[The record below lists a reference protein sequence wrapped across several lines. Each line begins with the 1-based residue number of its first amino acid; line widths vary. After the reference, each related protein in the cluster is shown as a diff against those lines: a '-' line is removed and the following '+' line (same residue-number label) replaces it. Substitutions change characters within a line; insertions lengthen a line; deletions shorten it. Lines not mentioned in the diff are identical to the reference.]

1 MKFPSSHRRFSRQ
14 PEITASSFL
23 RVPFR
28 LAAIGALVAVLSG
41 WTIEARA
48 QAATEPY
55 RNPALPIAERVEDLL
70 SRMTTEEKIGE
81 MTQLN
86 ITMINVSGEQ
96 RDLRLVEEKARDL
109 ILNHHIGSFLNG
121 EAEPQEDWAEF
132 MTGLQRIA
140 VEESRLGIPILYG
153 IDHMHGASY
162 LKDAT
167 IFPHNINL
175 GATFDPAHAYAGG
188 EVTAFESAHLGHRW
202 NFSPVLDLGREP
214 RWARHYESYG
224 ESPHLISMMGPA
236 YVEGLQGPHEWS
248 EYGVAG
254 TAKHFLG
261 YSDPRSG
268 WDRTPVDISDQTL
281 YEMHVPPF
289 REAIAAGVKTVMLN
303 SGEINGVPVHS
314 SRRIVTDLLRDE
326 LGFEG
331 VVVTDWDD
339 IGKLF
344 NYHYTAETYK
354 EATRQVIDAGVD
366 MSMTPTSLA
375 FNDAMRELLAEG
387 AVTEQRLDESV
398 RRILTLKF
406 DLGLFEHPYPDTDAF
421 DRLRRPENVEKAYRA
436 AVESL
441 VLLKND
447 GALPVAGPRTI
458 LIAGPSADSR
468 RNLAGG
474 WTIAWQGGEEDRHPT
489 FVRTIRQ
496 ALAEEFS
503 DSEVIMPEDW
513 RDAQEMARLAS
524 RADLI
529 VAAIGEEPYTEF
541 VGNLTDMALPREQ
554 VEFVNALTAAGT
566 APVVGVYVG
575 GRPRLV
581 TDLADGL
588 SAFLWAGLPGYE
600 GGRAIAAVLSGREAP
615 TGKLP
620 FSYPRYPSHFA
631 PHNHKPSDVY
641 FFDPSQANDIQ
652 QGEAS
657 IWQYPFGYGL
667 TYTSFAYSELSV
679 PDAVTAG
686 GSLINPTVARVTVT
700 NSGDRIGTET
710 VLWFLQDVV
719 GSVTRPVRELRHVEK
734 VTLEP
739 GESKTLEFPIR
750 LLEDLAYPVPGNA
763 FRVEPGEF
771 RVRVGGLQ
779 ASFRL
784 ESEEMRMPAAGQ

>member
-1 MKFPSSHRRFSRQ
+1 MARIGLNRSVSLDLPATAAVRSAPRRLSAGVLAL
-14 PEITASSFL
+14 TL
-23 RVPFR
+23 T
-28 LAAIGALVAVLSG
+28 LAATGV
-41 WTIEARA
+41 RA
-48 QAATEPY
+48 QDADSPY
-55 RNPALPIAERVEDLL
+55 RDASLPVADRVEDLL
-70 SRMTTEEKIGE
+70 SRMTLKEKVGE

-86 ITMINVSGEQ
+86 VTMVNASGEQ
-96 RDLRLVEEKARDL
+96 RDLGLVREKARDL
-109 ILNHHIGSFLNG
+109 ILNHHVGSFLNG
-121 EAEPQEDWAEF
+121 EAEPQEDWAELI
-132 MTGLQRIA
+132 TGLQKIA

-167 IFPHNINL
+167 LFPHNLNI
-175 GATFDPAHAYAGG
+175 GATFNPAHAAAAA

-202 NFSPVLDLGREP
+202 NFAPVLDLGREP
-214 RWARHYESYG
+214 RWARVYETYG
-224 ESPHLISMMGPA
+224 ESPYLAARMGEA
-236 YVEGLQGPHEWS
+236 YVTGLQNPQGGNP
-248 EYGVAG
+248 YGVAA

-281 YEMHVPPF
+281 YEMHLPPF
-289 REAIAAGVKTVMLN
+289 RAAIDAGIKTVMLN
-303 SGEINGVPVHS
+303 SGEINGVPVHAS
-314 SRRIVTDLLRDE
+314 KRIVTDLLRDE

-354 EATRQVIDAGVD
+354 EATRQVIEAGVD

-375 FNDAMRELLAEG
+375 FNDAMMELLDEG
-387 AVTEQRLDESV
+387 AVTEARLDESV

-406 DLGLFEHPYPDTDAF
+406 ELGLFEHPYPETEHF
-421 DRLRRPENVEKAYRA
+421 DRLARPENVEKAFRA

-447 GALPVAGPRTI
+447 GTLPFATEPGTI
-458 LIAGPSADSR
+458 LVAGPSADSK
-468 RNLAGG
+468 RNLSGG
-474 WTIAWQGGEEDRHPT
+474 WTIAWQGGEEARHPER
-489 FVRTIRQ
+489 VRTIRQ
-496 ALAEEFS
+496 ALAEEFPGA
-503 DSEVIMPEDW
+503 EILMPADW
-513 RDAQEMARLAS
+513 RDAAELAS
-524 RADLI
+524 LADRADLV

-554 VEFVNALTAAGT
+554 IEMVQALTAGA
-566 APVVGVYVG
+566 APVVGVYIG

-581 TDLADGL
+581 TEITDGL
-588 SAFLWAGLPGYE
+588 AAFLWAGLPGNE
-600 GGRAIAAVLSGREAP
+600 GGRAVAAVLSGRHAP

-657 IWQYPFGYGL
+657 VWQYPFGYGL
-667 TYTSFAYSELSV
+667 TYTTFSYSDLSV
-679 PDAVTAG
+679 PGEMTAARNMVEPA
-686 GSLINPTVARVTVT
+686 SARVTVT
-700 NSGDRIGTET
+700 NTGDRAGTET
-710 VLWFLQDVV
+710 VLWFVQDVV
-719 GSVTRPVRELRHVEK
+719 GSVTRPVRELKHMEA

-739 GESKTLEFPIR
+739 GESRTLEFPIR
-750 LLEDLAYPVPGNA
+750 TIEELAYPVPGNA

-779 ASFRL
+779 QSIRL
-784 ESEEMRMPAAGQ
+784 NVEEMDMSLPMP